1 MRPQQLRK
9 LARRWAIPVVLITVV
24 AGIVGFAVAR
34 HATPLYQADA
44 TVLVVAGPQSGNNSA
59 VLLSPDQATAT
70 AAKLMTEPPMLQQV
84 IDELHLGVNTDQLA
98 RQVTATPETGT
109 ELVDVAVQD
118 PSPAKAALI
127 DKTLTSDYVASVTSQ
142 NEQQIKKLG
151 QAYVN
156 LITAAT
162 NTLANENAQLA
173 KADRQHTDPTG
184 ITAEINGTTSSLSTL
199 NANYDA
205 FLATQA
211 QNLVTVSVPAP
222 PSVPLTP
229 VSPKVLL
236 NVLLGLFA
244 GLLVGLGVAA
254 AFEYFDQGL
263 HTEQDVRERL
273 GVTCLAIVP
282 RFEPG
287 KRSRASKRRERNA
300 IEAYS
305 RLRTNLIF
313 AELER
318 PLRSIVITSSRAGEG
333 KTRTATNLAVALA
346 ATEKSVVLLDADM
359 HRPAQ
364 HRVFGRPMA
373 PGMSDMLIAPATRG
387 APPLLDN
394 SFATRYRRLSL
405 VTSGVQPP
413 NPSELLASPRI
424 AALVRGLEF
433 QRDVVVIDTPPVQA
447 VTDALSVSAHASGV
461 IIVVES
467 GKTNADQVRAVIE
480 SLQKVGAKV
489 LGVVLNKAT
498 QRSMRSYYYY
508 DYEPSSEKSVDP
520 APVQPPPPPPPTIPD
535 RRTEEGLAVNGEA
548 HRAAR
553 SAKNRSIE
561 RSEVQ

>member
-1 MRPQQLRK
+1 MQPQQLRK
-9 LARRWAIPVVLITVV
+9 LARRWTIPVVLITIV

-34 HATPLYQADA
+34 HATPIYQADA
-44 TVLVVAGPQSGNNSA
+44 TVLVVAGPQSANNLA
-59 VLLSPDQATAT
+59 VPLSPDEATAT

-84 IDELHLGVNTDQLA
+84 INQLHLGVTTDQLA
-98 RQVTATPETGT
+98 KQVMATPETST

-118 PSPAKAALI
+118 PIPARAALI
-127 DKTLTSDYVASVTSQ
+127 DNTLTRDYAAAVTKQ
-142 NEQQIKKLG
+142 NQQRITQAGALLLQQITD
-151 QAYVN
+151 AR
-156 LITAAT
+156 
-162 NTLANENAQLA
+162 NTLKTEDAQLA
-173 KADRQHTDPTG
+173 TANRQLATG
-184 ITAEINGTTSSLSTL
+184 INAEINATSALLSQL
-199 NANYDA
+199 LASYSQFQANAP
-205 FLATQA
+205 

-222 PSVPLTP
+222 ASVPLTP
-229 VSPKVLL
+229 ISPNVRLDVLL
-236 NVLLGLFA
+236 ALFA

-254 AFEYFDQGL
+254 AFEYLDQGL

-287 KRSRASKRRERNA
+287 QRSRARKRRERNA

-424 AALVRGLEF
+424 AMLVRGLEF

-480 SLQKVGAKV
+480 SLHKVGAKV

-508 DYEPSSEKSVDP
+508 EYEPSSEKSVDP

-548 HRAAR
+548 QRAAR
-553 SAKNRSIE
+553 SEKNRSIE